1 MIYPLLSQPRHI
13 QFSKANAIQ
22 GDGMNDSFYDHNELG
37 SPLSA
42 AIASRD
48 LNTMRMVQEALRK
61 KQVMLAYQ
69 PIVQTLR
76 PDRPAFYEGLVRV
89 LDQTGRV
96 IPAREFIDVA
106 ETTETGRVLD
116 CLALELGL
124 RALDEHP
131 DLRLAINMSA
141 RSIGYPRWKET
152 LAAGLAKGPTIAE
165 RLILEITESSAMVM
179 PDLVSVFMSELQSMG
194 ISFAL
199 DDFGAGYTAFR
210 YLKDFYFDIVKIDGE
225 FIRGIASNTDNQVL
239 TQALVSVAKHFDMY
253 TVAEF
258 VENSADAEYLTKI
271 GIDCMQGHYFGAA
284 TIDPVWRNRE
294 RTRKV
299 G

>member
-1 MIYPLLSQPRHI
+1 
-13 QFSKANAIQ
+13 
-22 GDGMNDSFYDHNELG
+22 MNDSFYDHNDLG

-48 LNTMRMVQEALRK
+48 RNTMDMVQEALRK

-69 PIVQTLR
+69 PIVQILR

-89 LDQTGRV
+89 LDKTGRV
-96 IPAREFIDVA
+96 IPAREFIEVA
-106 ETTETGRVLD
+106 ETTETGRQLD

-124 RALDEHP
+124 RALYEHP

-152 LAAGLAKGPTIAE
+152 LATGLAKGPTIAE

-179 PDLVSVFMSELQSMG
+179 PDIVSVFMSELQAMG

-210 YLKDFYFDIVKIDGE
+210 YLKEFYFDIVKIDGE
-225 FIRGIASNTDNQVL
+225 FIRGIASNPDNQVL
-239 TQALVSVAKHFDMY
+239 TQALISVAKHFDMY

-258 VENSADAEYLTKI
+258 VENSADAEYLTEI
-271 GIDCMQGHYFGAA
+271 GIDCMQGHYLGAA
-284 TIDPVWRNRE
+284 TIDPVWRNRDE
-294 RTRKV
+294 QCKA

>member
-1 MIYPLLSQPRHI
+1 
-13 QFSKANAIQ
+13 
-22 GDGMNDSFYDHNELG
+22 MNDSFYDHNELG

-42 AIASRD
+42 AIADRD
-48 LNTMRMVQEALRK
+48 RHTMEMVQEALRK

-76 PDRPAFYEGLVRV
+76 PDRPAFFEGLIRV
-89 LDQTGRV
+89 LDKTGRV
-96 IPAREFIDVA
+96 IPAREFIEVA
-106 ETTETGRVLD
+106 ETTETGRQLD

-124 RALDEHP
+124 KALTENKY
-131 DLRLAINMSA
+131 LRLAINMSA

-152 LAAGLAKGPTIAE
+152 LMSGLNGDPTIAE

-179 PDLVSVFMSELQSMG
+179 PDLVSVFMSDLQSMG

-210 YLKDFYFDIVKIDGE
+210 YLKDFYFDMVKIDGE
-225 FIRGIASNTDNQVL
+225 FIRGIADNPDNQVL

-258 VENSADAEYLTKI
+258 VETAEDAAYLTEI

-284 TIDPVWRNRE
+284 TIDPAWRDRDAE
-294 RTRKV
+294 RKA